1 MLVTENQ
8 KKKHKQTHE
17 AVTNMIC
24 LVILSEGQ
32 ERNCQPNSICEQECG
47 WLNKLALHSV
57 SLLDVRV
64 LGSNN
69 NN

>member
-8 KKKHKQTHE
+8 KKKKKKAHE
-17 AVTNMIC
+17 AVTNIIC
-24 LVILSEGQ
+24 LVILSAGQ
-32 ERNCQPNSICEQECG
+32 ERNFQPNFICEQECR

-57 SLLDVRV
+57 GLLDVSV

>member
-8 KKKHKQTHE
+8 KEPHE
-17 AVTNMIC
+17 AVTNVIC
-24 LVILSEGQ
+24 LVILSAGQ
-32 ERNCQPNSICEQECG
+32 ERNCQPSSICEQECR

-57 SLLDVRV
+57 GLLDVPV